1 MEENGII
8 IVDSIDQYNKLMGFS
23 TKNPLVAVVDMSKS
37 ELTKACQETTIEYEV
52 YSIWLKQSY
61 CGDITYGRQPYD
73 YQEGTVTAFAPGQII
88 HFKPA
93 ADYKPKAL
101 GLLFHPD
108 LIRGTSLGHNIKQY
122 DYFSY
127 SSREALHLSE
137 DEKVIFQDCL
147 EKIKMEI
154 ERPID
159 KHSKK
164 LICRNIELL
173 LDYCMR
179 FYERQFVTRKAA
191 NLDVLDKFE
200 NLLDQYFTGNR
211 AELEG
216 LPTVKYFAE
225 ECFLSPNYFGDLV
238 KKETGKT
245 PQEHIQAKIID
256 LAKESLAGTDNTINE
271 IAYQLG
277 FQYSQHFNRYFKRN
291 VGKTPSQFRKEMALL

>member
-179 FYERQFVTRKAA
+179 LLPVKQQTWMCLI
-191 NLDVLDKFE
+191 NLRIYSTSIL
-200 NLLDQYFTGNR
+200 Q
-211 AELEG
+211 
-216 LPTVKYFAE
+216 
-225 ECFLSPNYFGDLV
+225 
-238 KKETGKT
+238 ETG
-245 PQEHIQAKIID
+245 Q
-256 LAKESLAGTDNTINE
+256 
-271 IAYQLG
+271 
-277 FQYSQHFNRYFKRN
+277 NRKDYL
-291 VGKTPSQFRKEMALL
+291 Q

>member
-164 LICRNIELL
+164 
-173 LDYCMR
+173 
-179 FYERQFVTRKAA
+179 T
-191 NLDVLDKFE
+191 NL
-200 NLLDQYFTGNR
+200 
-211 AELEG
+211 
-216 LPTVKYFAE
+216 
-225 ECFLSPNYFGDLV
+225 
-238 KKETGKT
+238 
-245 PQEHIQAKIID
+245 
-256 LAKESLAGTDNTINE
+256 
-271 IAYQLG
+271 
-277 FQYSQHFNRYFKRN
+277 
-291 VGKTPSQFRKEMALL
+291 